1 MKWEVYI
8 VVPERVEELS
18 VHAVMQLFLT
28 TGLIDVSDIKSNDK
42 TPSWDGSI
50 TLYNDES
57 RKKDNIYGRADIQI
71 KGHEVKKDELSKESI
86 QETVSVADLKN
97 YIKEGG
103 VLYFIVNL
111 TEFGNSVYCI
121 DWMSFQR

>member
-1 MKWEVYI
+1 MAQKFVSKW
-8 VVPERVEELS
+8 
-18 VHAVMQLFLT
+18 LT
-28 TGLIDVSDIKSNDK
+28 FWLTF
-42 TPSWDGSI
+42 TDGSI